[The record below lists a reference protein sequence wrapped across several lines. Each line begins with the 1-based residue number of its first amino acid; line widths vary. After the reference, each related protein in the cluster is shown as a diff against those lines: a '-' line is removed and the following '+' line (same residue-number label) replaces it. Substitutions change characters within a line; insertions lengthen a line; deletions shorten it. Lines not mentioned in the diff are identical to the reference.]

1 MVFSD
6 GDFAYAQ
13 RTWDCTSKAEG
24 RLKVEHLF
32 EKLSQYNKKGIY
44 PYHMPGHKRQGWGM
58 LPEELYEIDIT
69 EIEDFDNLHQPE
81 GILLELQREAARL
94 YGAEESY
101 YLVNGSTGGIL
112 SAVSAAV
119 PFGGCI
125 LMARNCHKSA
135 YHAAY
140 LRHLQTEFLYPSIL
154 AEYGIV
160 DAVTPLQVREALE
173 RTTETNAV
181 LIVSP
186 TYEGRVADIAE
197 IAGVVHEKGIPLIV
211 DEAHG
216 AHLGLAEGSR
226 RNSCQAGADL
236 VIHSM
241 HKTLPALTQTGLLHV
256 NGERID
262 RSLLR
267 RFLQIYQT
275 SSPSYPLMA
284 SIDNALQYMDKVNNN
299 AFAKFQHFYER
310 MTEKLSEC
318 RSLKIL
324 IGKRERQDIGKLV
337 ISVRGTVLTGKALY
351 DILLKQYGLQTE
363 MASIDFVLAMFTIND
378 GSEAYNRM
386 TEALLEI
393 DRKLSY
399 AGTGEKPPEKT
410 SLPEAWEIPQEKIS
424 LAEAWEMPAEEI
436 LLTESVGRYT
446 SEFVNLYPPGI
457 PLLIP
462 GEQVR
467 ETHCREI
474 WEAVSQ
480 GLNVQGIRT
489 RRDESG
495 ALQEISIKILQEN
508 AEVCSKRNKEE

>member
-1 MVFSD
+1 
-6 GDFAYAQ
+6 
-13 RTWDCTSKAEG
+13 
-24 RLKVEHLF
+24 
-32 EKLSQYNKKGIY
+32 
-44 PYHMPGHKRQGWGM
+44 
-58 LPEELYEIDIT
+58 
-69 EIEDFDNLHQPE
+69 
-81 GILLELQREAARL
+81 
-94 YGAEESY
+94 
-101 YLVNGSTGGIL
+101 
-112 SAVSAAV
+112 
-119 PFGGCI
+119 
-125 LMARNCHKSA
+125 
-135 YHAAY
+135 
-140 LRHLQTEFLYPSIL
+140 
-154 AEYGIV
+154 
-160 DAVTPLQVREALE
+160 
-173 RTTETNAV
+173 
-181 LIVSP
+181 
-186 TYEGRVADIAE
+186 
-197 IAGVVHEKGIPLIV
+197 
-211 DEAHG
+211 
-216 AHLGLAEGSR
+216 
-226 RNSCQAGADL
+226 
-236 VIHSM
+236 
-241 HKTLPALTQTGLLHV
+241 
-256 NGERID
+256 
-262 RSLLR
+262 
-267 RFLQIYQT
+267 
-275 SSPSYPLMA
+275 
-284 SIDNALQYMDKVNNN
+284 
-299 AFAKFQHFYER
+299 